1 MELEQIMRLVE
12 TVASS
17 GLTEFDY
24 EEGHLKIHLGKKS
37 PKILQVSEKD
47 RAADDLVI
55 SEDIHRA
62 EKQISAEG
70 DGTAAKEIKGTPII
84 SPIVGVFYAASG
96 PEAEPFVKIGDRIEV
111 GQVIGIVEA
120 MKLMNEI
127 ESDVSGIVTEICVE
141 DGDGVEYGQPLIYV
155 QK

>member
-1 MELEQIMRLVE
+1 MEFEQIMRLIE

-37 PKILQVSEKD
+37 PKILRVSEKD
-47 RAADDLVI
+47 RAADDLAI
-55 SEDIHRA
+55 SENIRRG

-70 DGTAAKEIKGTPII
+70 DGTAAKEIKGTPIS

-96 PEAEPFVKIGDRIEV
+96 PETEPFVKIGDRIEV

-127 ESDVSGIVTEICVE
+127 ESDVSGIVTKICVE

>member
-1 MELEQIMRLVE
+1 MEFEQIMRLVE

-24 EEGHLKIHLGKKS
+24 EEGHLKIHLGKKL

-47 RAADDLVI
+47 RAADDLDI
-55 SEDIHRA
+55 SENIRRG
-62 EKQISAEG
+62 EKQISAEEE
-70 DGTAAKEIKGTPII
+70 DTAAKEIKGTPII

>member
-1 MELEQIMRLVE
+1 MEFEQIMRLVE

-24 EEGHLKIHLGKKS
+24 EEGNLKIHLGKKP
-37 PKILQVSEKD
+37 PKTVRVTEKD
-47 RAADDLVI
+47 RMRDDAAV
-55 SEDIHRA
+55 E
-62 EKQISAEG
+62 
-70 DGTAAKEIKGTPII
+70 EIKGTPVI

-127 ESDVSGIVTEICVE
+127 ESDVSGIVTEICVQNGE
-141 DGDGVEYGQPLIYV
+141 SVEYGQPLIRV

>member
-1 MELEQIMRLVE
+1 MEFEQIMRLVE

-47 RAADDLVI
+47 RAADDLDI
-55 SEDIHRA
+55 SENIRRG
-62 EKQISAEG
+62 EKQISAEEE
-70 DGTAAKEIKGTPII
+70 DTAAKEIKGTPII